1 MFRDLIY
8 VSMEYDVVSMECDHM
23 MLLVFNMTFGE
34 QIKLNMMLLV
44 SNVMIR

>member
-1 MFRDLIY
+1 MFHDLIY
-8 VSMEYDVVSMECDHM
+8 VSMEYDVVSMECDNM
-23 MLLVFNMTFGE
+23 MLLVFNMTFSE